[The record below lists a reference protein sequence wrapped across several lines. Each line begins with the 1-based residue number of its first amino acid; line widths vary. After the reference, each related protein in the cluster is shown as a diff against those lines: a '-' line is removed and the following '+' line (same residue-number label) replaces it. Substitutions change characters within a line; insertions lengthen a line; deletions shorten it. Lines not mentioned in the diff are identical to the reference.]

1 MNPLLHI
8 AGRPIGPG
16 HPVYIIAELSAN
28 HGGNFEQAAQ
38 TLRAMKAAGADAVK
52 IQTYTADTLTL
63 ASDQPWFR
71 IQGGTLWDGRTL
83 HELYQQAAMP
93 WEWTPRL
100 QALAQELGLHFFSTP
115 FDFTAVDFLQQLDVP
130 AYKIA
135 SFELVDLPLLRK
147 VAATGK
153 PVIAST
159 GMATLEEITEAVE
172 TLRAAGCRE
181 LALLKCTSAY
191 PAPPEEMHLR
201 TLADLARRFQLPV
214 GLSDHTLGL
223 AAPVAAVALGA
234 CILEKHFI
242 LSRSLPGP
250 DSAFSLEPAEFR
262 AMVQAVRDAERA
274 LGEVNYT
281 VSPQES
287 KSRQFRRSLFV
298 VADMRA
304 GDTFT
309 PQNVRSLRPA
319 AGLHPRHYDTILG
332 RRAACDIPRGTP
344 LQWDLI
350 ASD

>member
-1 MNPLLHI
+1 
-8 AGRPIGPG
+8 
-16 HPVYIIAELSAN
+16 
-28 HGGNFEQAAQ
+28 
-38 TLRAMKAAGADAVK
+38 
-52 IQTYTADTLTL
+52 
-63 ASDQPWFR
+63 
-71 IQGGTLWDGRTL
+71 
-83 HELYQQAAMP
+83 
-93 WEWTPRL
+93 
-100 QALAQELGLHFFSTP
+100 
-115 FDFTAVDFLQQLDVP
+115 
-130 AYKIA
+130 
-135 SFELVDLPLLRK
+135 
-147 VAATGK
+147 
-153 PVIAST
+153 
-159 GMATLEEITEAVE
+159 
-172 TLRAAGCRE
+172 
-181 LALLKCTSAY
+181 
-191 PAPPEEMHLR
+191 MHLR
-201 TLADLARRFQLPV
+201 TLADLARRFQVPV

-250 DSAFSLEPAEFR
+250 DSAFSLEPGEFR

-319 AGLHPRHYDTILG
+319 AGLHPRHYDTIIG
-332 RRAACDIPRGTP
+332 RRAARDIPRGTP

-350 ASD
+350 AGD